1 MTAGPRCAGG
11 RAKTVVVFGSTG
23 RQGRA
28 VSGALLARG
37 WRVRGLT
44 RDAGSARAGE
54 LARAGAEMVPAPR
67 TAASLE
73 AAMRGA
79 YGVFLMQPSGIDP
92 GEELRAVRAAAGA
105 ASAAGVR
112 HLVYSSSAGAA
123 RSGSGVANYEVKWR
137 AARTLAE
144 AGLPHTL
151 LRPVTFME
159 NYLLRRDR
167 IEAGVLEGPFA
178 PGMRQQLVA
187 VRDIGAVSAELFAR
201 PEESRGSALDLAGE
215 ELALEAVAG
224 VFARALGR
232 TVRYAQRADDTVG
245 DRDPEQMRALLRWR
259 EREGHRVDVPALRAR
274 MDGWGVSLTT
284 LGEWIGLCWPHPAG
298 QAGEGAT
305 RG

>member
-1 MTAGPRCAGG
+1 MTARPRGAGG

-44 RDAGSARAGE
+44 RDAGSARAAE
-54 LARAGAEMVPAPR
+54 LARAGAEMVPAPG

-79 YGVFLMQPSGIDP
+79 HGVFLMQPSGIDS

-137 AARTLAE
+137 AARALAE

-159 NYLLRRDR
+159 NYLLRRSR

-201 PEESRGSALDLAGE
+201 PGESRGSALDLAGE
-215 ELALEAVAG
+215 ELSLEAVAG

-232 TVRYAQRADDTVG
+232 PVRYAQRADDTVG

-259 EREGHRVDVPALRAR
+259 EREGHRVDVAALRAR

-284 LGEWIGLCWPHPAG
+284 LAEWIRLCWPNPAG
-298 QAGEGAT
+298 RAG
-305 RG
+305 